1 MCAALT
7 WARGSFHAVLLWGG
21 AEGHQLGN
29 VVSSPQPEQCRPHMM
44 VSPADLG
51 SPQILWQWQAVPLG
65 HAPLTSLQAQ
75 LPGAGLG

>member
-1 MCAALT
+1 MCSPHLGTRHLSRRAP
-7 WARGSFHAVLLWGG
+7 VGG
-21 AEGHQLGN
+21 AGGHQLGN
-29 VVSSPQPEQCRPHMM
+29 VVPSPQPEQCRLHMM

-75 LPGAGLG
+75 LRGARLG